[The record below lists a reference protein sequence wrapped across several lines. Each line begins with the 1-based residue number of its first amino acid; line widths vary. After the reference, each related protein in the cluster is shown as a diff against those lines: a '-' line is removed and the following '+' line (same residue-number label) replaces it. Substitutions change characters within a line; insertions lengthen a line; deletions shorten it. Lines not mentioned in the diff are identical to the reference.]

1 MIKCEFGKKMYISG
15 HAALIAAEMEEIMR
29 NVRVSLC
36 ENLGK
41 EGGMSM
47 YEEIIRC
54 AAMSEEQRD
63 AFCKHDME
71 IAHKEHPEV
80 AQAAE
85 RHTDALMKMLF
96 GGFGSPGSVE
106 EE

>member
-1 MIKCEFGKKMYISG
+1 MIKCEFGKQMYISG

-63 AFCKHDME
+63 AFCEQNME
-71 IAHKEHPEV
+71 RAHKEYPEE
-80 AQAAE
+80 AKAAE
-85 RHTDALMKMLF
+85 WFTDTLMKKLF
-96 GGFGSPGSVE
+96 GGGASVALAA
-106 EE
+106 

>member
-1 MIKCEFGKKMYISG
+1 MIKCEFGKQIHISG

-41 EGGMSM
+41 DAGMGI
-47 YEEIIRC
+47 YEHAIKF

-63 AFCKHDME
+63 TFCKQNMKR
-71 IAHKEHPEV
+71 AHKEYPEETK
-80 AQAAE
+80 AAE
-85 RHTDALMKMLF
+85 WFADTLMEKLF
-96 GGFGSPGSVE
+96 GGAPVALAA
-106 EE
+106 